1 MWCYSLF
8 HLFMNKVVGA
18 VWCVKI
24 LKWWAQVHSWGGQA
38 KAAVNLK
45 QILNAKSTM
54 FVPSDNMVT
63 FCIQLQLIENFQV
76 FRDHF
81 EIQALL

>member
-1 MWCYSLF
+1 MRENF
-8 HLFMNKVVGA
+8 KVVSPSA
-18 VWCVKI
+18 
-24 LKWWAQVHSWGGQA
+24 HMGGQA

>member
-1 MWCYSLF
+1 MRENF
-8 HLFMNKVVGA
+8 KVVSPSALMG
-18 VWCVKI
+18 
-24 LKWWAQVHSWGGQA
+24 GGQA

>member
-1 MWCYSLF
+1 MCENF
-8 HLFMNKVVGA
+8 KVVSPSA
-18 VWCVKI
+18 
-24 LKWWAQVHSWGGQA
+24 LMGGQA